1 MEILKKPFVLSGGG
15 CRAFA
20 HLGVVKALGEHGI
33 YPSAIAGT
41 SAGALAG
48 AFLANGLT
56 PDEIMDM
63 LNGKLNLKMFAW
75 NKFEMGLVSLKNI
88 REFLQKNLHHK
99 KFEELPIPFYVTA
112 TNFSSGRQTIFS
124 KGDMIDALVA
134 ACSIPG
140 IFPPVFMDNV
150 PYVDGGLCNNLP
162 IEPFI
167 DRKSE
172 VVGIYVNPT
181 KLFKP
186 NENVIEVMDRALHLA
201 LHQMVYQSGTG
212 CFLYIEPQELNKFEI
227 FDFRKTA
234 DIFEIGYHFTKKL
247 LVSTDI
253 IKT

>member
-1 MEILKKPFVLSGGG
+1 MLNKPFVLSGGG

-20 HLGVVKALGEHGI
+20 HLGVVKALQEHGI

-48 AFLANGLT
+48 AFLANSFT

-63 LNGKLNLKMFAW
+63 LTDKLNLKMFAW
-75 NKFEMGLVSLKNI
+75 NKFEMGLISLKKI
-88 REFLQKNLHHK
+88 KEFLQNNLPHK
-99 KFEELPIPFYVTA
+99 EFEELPIPFYITA
-112 TNFSSGRQTIFS
+112 TNFSNGKQTIFS

-140 IFPPVFMDNV
+140 VFPPVFMDNI

-167 DRKSE
+167 DKKSE
-172 VVGIYVNPT
+172 IVGIYVNPI

-186 NENVIEVMDRALHLA
+186 NETVIEVMDRALHLA
-201 LHQMVYQSGTG
+201 LHQMVNQSGTG
-212 CFLYIEPQELNKFEI
+212 CFLYIEPPELNKFGI
-227 FDFRKTA
+227 FDFRKTE
-234 DIFEIGYHFTKKL
+234 DIFEIGYNFTKEL
-247 LVSTDI
+247 LH
-253 IKT
+253 KTGVTMS